1 MSVDPPETNAAL
13 EKRLEIDFPIVSDS
27 DLAALDAFGVRH
39 EVGDSPGGGS
49 VIARPAV
56 FLLDEEGR
64 ILWKDLTDNW
74 RVRVRPETV
83 LAELAHSLQ

>member
-1 MSVDPPETNAAL
+1 MSVDPPETNAEL
-13 EKRLEIDFPIVSDS
+13 EKRLGIDFPIVSDS

-39 EVGDSPGGGS
+39 EIGASPGGGS

-74 RVRVRPETV
+74 RVRVRPEAV
-83 LAELAHSLQ
+83 LAELGRSG